1 MQVDRKLNLVVPIQR
16 PEGPIYVHSTPISRE
31 VFERHFLVM
40 SKTFAALWDQGLHI
54 TVGPRVAGLMLKQQA
69 ERLGIWEGP
78 EGVEAGLMAEI
89 RRLSNVAMPGASG
102 WTLVPFQ
109 LAIDKGQIDPD
120 EAAEVE
126 GELVFFTLECSL
138 RKRAQLPVF
147 VRAMNDRWGSLS
159 TSLSATEYAAS
170 LPISTKEES
179 SGETVKPSSIP
190 A

>member
-16 PEGPIYVHSTPISRE
+16 PEGPIYIHATPISRD

-54 TVGPRVAGLMLKQQA
+54 TVGPRVAALMLKQQA
-69 ERLGIWEGP
+69 ERMGIWDGP
-78 EGVEAGLMAEI
+78 DGVELGLMAEI
-89 RRLSNVAMPGASG
+89 RRLANVATPGEKG
-102 WTLVPFQ
+102 WTMLPFQ
-109 LAIDKGQIDPD
+109 IAVDKGQIDPD

-126 GELVFFTLECSL
+126 GEFVFFTLECSL

-147 VRAMNDRWGSLS
+147 IAAMNDRWGSRS
-159 TSLSATEYAAS
+159 TSLSVTEYAAS
-170 LPISTKEES
+170 LPISTKPENT
-179 SGETVKPSSIP
+179 GETVKHSSIP